1 MDLHHSGQIPTSQA
15 GPAAIPATIFWPVL
29 SKGLEPSLF
38 GLLAHLLSKSR
49 KHSRGHCTWHRSAIS
64 DHGLPAS
71 PPGTFRTWSGQISG
85 RNTKK
90 SQEGM
95 GLVTQP
101 FRSSPE
107 NRRVS
112 GKGSVISTPNSLR
125 PLKVED
131 LLRIVS
137 LLEIEHVP
145 SGNTRYSTNVPAARR
160 CPRSPL
166 GRKCTLVTRHVM
178 FPLEG

>member
-15 GPAAIPATIFWPVL
+15 GPAVIPATIFWPVL

-49 KHSRGHCTWHRSAIS
+49 KYSRGHGTWHRSAKS
-64 DHGLPAS
+64 DHSAPAF
-71 PPGTFRTWSGQISG
+71 PPRTFRTWSGHISG

-112 GKGSVISTPNSLR
+112 GKGYLTSTPNSLR
-125 PLKVED
+125 PLKAED

-137 LLEIEHVP
+137 LLDIEHVH
-145 SGNTRYSTNVPAARR
+145 SGNTKYSTNVPAERR
-160 CPRSPL
+160 FARSPL
-166 GRKCTLVTRHVM
+166 GR
-178 FPLEG
+178 